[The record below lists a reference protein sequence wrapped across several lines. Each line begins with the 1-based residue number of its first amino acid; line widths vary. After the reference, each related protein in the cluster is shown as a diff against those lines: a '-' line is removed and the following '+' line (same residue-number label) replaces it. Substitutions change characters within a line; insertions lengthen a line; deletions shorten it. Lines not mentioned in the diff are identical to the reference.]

1 MMRLAEIN
9 VEERKIKM
17 WGLLVLLVCFLTIY
31 APIELGRVIFRWGL
45 TSEFI
50 FELIFIWLFYSL
62 AILIVSLIVQRSTRR
77 KRVNKGRE

>member
-1 MMRLAEIN
+1 MRVAETN
-9 VEERKIKM
+9 EEERKIKM

-31 APIELGRVIFRWGL
+31 APIELSRVIFRWGL

-50 FELIFIWLFYSL
+50 FELIFIWLFYGL
-62 AILIVSLIVQRSTRR
+62 AILIVPLIVQRSTRR